1 MENCHFKMVHLPQLR
16 MNQGYD
22 LKVVTYRGA
31 GGGEAGEQAA
41 AVLGLLRVVQRLVAL
56 RHDFRLDE
64 ALEGGQLGLVQL
76 QRRLGRAKQV
86 NPCNLINLN
95 LVIYLFFTKAHHFY
109 SVFSFLF
116 HKSFLVRYIKML

>member
-1 MENCHFKMVHLPQLR
+1 MP
-16 MNQGYD
+16 
-22 LKVVTYRGA
+22 KVFTYRGA
-31 GGGEAGEQAA
+31 GGGKAGEQAAA

-86 NPCNLINLN
+86 NPCNLIM
-95 LVIYLFFTKAHHFY
+95 LFFIVNTKY
-109 SVFSFLF
+109 LS
-116 HKSFLVRYIKML
+116 I